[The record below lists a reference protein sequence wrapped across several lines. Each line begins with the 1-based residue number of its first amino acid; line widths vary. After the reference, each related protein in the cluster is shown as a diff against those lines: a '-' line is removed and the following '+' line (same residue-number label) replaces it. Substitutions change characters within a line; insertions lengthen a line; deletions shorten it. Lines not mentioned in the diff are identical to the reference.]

1 MNEKFFNRKLIP
13 STIALAY
20 AYVGGLFFFFSITL
34 AFVLSD
40 PNTLMWVAIFI
51 FLLFVLVTAVLLYFL
66 LRSNEKAIT
75 LAQKNLER
83 VSRALKTRS
92 GCNQAMLRVADEL
105 KLMQETCRVIVEE
118 GGYVLAWVGLAEA
131 DEAQTVRPVAQW
143 GKDHGFLATEKISW
157 GDNERG
163 QGPVATAIRT
173 RLTSHAQ
180 HNRSW
185 LDMVQDRGYAS
196 SIALPL
202 LDGAHCFGALAI
214 YAGEK
219 DAFDKDEVELLRAMA
234 EDLAYGVVTLR
245 LRREQEEGRQ
255 ARRQLATIIE
265 QGTEGVLT
273 FDAEGVIRYVNP
285 AFEEISGCDN
295 ERLVNKNIGDL
306 RLAGRNRTLFQMMQ
320 EVRADGAARV
330 EQLINYRPDGSQ
342 YEIIARVT
350 PVFDAQGRI
359 TSFAAVVRDIS
370 NEVQLERQL
379 RQAQKMQIIATL
391 SGGIAHDFNNILASI
406 ITCSEMALDDLPLD
420 SPWRRN
426 IEVIHR
432 AGQRGREL
440 VRQIR
445 TLSRQNEQE
454 KKPVSLEP
462 ILDECLKLL
471 RPSLPASIEIHD
483 WVMPGLGQILADS
496 TQMHQVIVNL
506 CTNAAQAM
514 ERKGGVLDV
523 GLDNIELSSEA
534 LRVLPD
540 LKPGPYLRLTVRDT
554 GEGMTPAVMERI
566 FDPFFTTREQGAGTG
581 LGLSV
586 VHGIVKNHG
595 GAIEV
600 SSTPG
605 KGSIFRV
612 YLPRIPGTGEQA
624 QAEPPLSIASGHER
638 ILFVDDEQDI
648 VYAGETMLRRLG
660 YEVTAT
666 RCPLEA
672 LEIFRRNPQRFDL
685 VITDLTMPRMSG
697 AQLAQEIARERRSIP
712 IILCTG
718 FAGRLDELR
727 RADEEHPA
735 RICEVVLKPFDR
747 TDLAQAIRRAL
758 AEGAAQ
764 IGGQTG

>member
-1 MNEKFFNRKLIP
+1 MNEKFFQRKLTP
-13 STIALAY
+13 STIALSY
-20 AYVGGLFFFFSITL
+20 AYIGGLFFCFSITL

-51 FLLFVLVTAVLLYFL
+51 FLLFVLVTAVLLYIL

-92 GCNQAMLRVADEL
+92 GCNQAMLRVADEF
-105 KLMQETCRVIVEE
+105 KLMQETCRIIVEE
-118 GGYVLAWVGLAEA
+118 GGYVLAWVGLAET
-131 DEAQTVRPVAQW
+131 DEDQTVRPVAQW
-143 GKDHGFLATEKISW
+143 GQDNGFLRTERISW

-173 RLTSHAQ
+173 RATSHAQ
-180 HNRSW
+180 HNRRW

-202 LDGAHCFGALAI
+202 LDGGACFGALAI

-234 EDLAYGVVTLR
+234 DDLAYGVVTLR
-245 LRREQEEGRQ
+245 LRREQEEARQ

-273 FDAEGVIRYVNP
+273 FDPDGVIRYVNP
-285 AFEEISGCDN
+285 AFQDISGCRDD
-295 ERLVNKNIGDL
+295 RLVNKNIHEL
-306 RLAGRNRTLFQMMQ
+306 RLAGRNKALYQMMQ
-320 EVRADGAARV
+320 EVLADGAART
-330 EQLINYRPDGSQ
+330 EQLINYRPDGSP
-342 YEIIARVT
+342 YEIICRVT

-370 NEVQLERQL
+370 NEVRLERQL
-379 RQAQKMQIIATL
+379 RQAQKMQSIATL

-406 ITCSEMALDDLPLD
+406 ITCSEMALEDLPAD

-445 TLSRQNEQE
+445 TLSRQNAPEKQPVRMEQ
-454 KKPVSLEP
+454 V
-462 ILDECLKLL
+462 LDECLKLL
-471 RPSLPASIEIHD
+471 RPSIPASIEIRD
-483 WVMPGLGQILADS
+483 WVMPGLGQMLGDS

-506 CTNAAQAM
+506 CTNAAHAM
-514 ERKGGVLDV
+514 QSRGGVLEV
-523 GLDNIELSSEA
+523 GLDNVELREEA
-534 LRVLPD
+534 VKFLPD
-540 LKPGPYLRLTVRDT
+540 LSPGPYLRLTVRDT
-554 GEGMTPAVMERI
+554 GEGMTPAVLERI

-605 KGSIFRV
+605 KGSVFRV
-612 YLPRIPGTGEQA
+612 YLPRIAGDGEEA
-624 QAEPPLSIASGHER
+624 QAAPPLTIPAGHER
-638 ILFVDDEQDI
+638 ILFVDDEKDI
-648 VYAGETMLRRLG
+648 VYAGESMLRRLG
-660 YEVTAT
+660 YQVTAT
-666 RCPLEA
+666 CFPREA
-672 LEIFRRNPQRFDL
+672 LAIFRRDPQAFDL
-685 VITDLTMPRMSG
+685 VITDLTMPQMSG
-697 AQLAQEIARERRSIP
+697 DQLAEEIARERQSIP

-718 FAGRLDELR
+718 FAARLGDLR
-727 RADEEHPA
+727 ASGQEPPPQIR
-735 RICEVVLKPFDR
+735 EVVLKPFDR
-747 TDLAQAIRRAL
+747 SDLALAIRRVL
-758 AEGAAQ
+758 ADPGARST
-764 IGGQTG
+764 GQTR